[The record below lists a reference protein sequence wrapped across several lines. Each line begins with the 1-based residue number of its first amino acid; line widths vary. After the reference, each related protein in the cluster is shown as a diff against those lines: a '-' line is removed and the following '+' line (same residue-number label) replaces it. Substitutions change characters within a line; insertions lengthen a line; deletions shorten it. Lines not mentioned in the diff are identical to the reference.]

1 MVILG
6 FSLWALSQRM
16 GLSATALKWDSWLQ
30 MGFASMGGFLFA
42 SVWFCWSDCCA
53 VVWVGSG
60 WLVEDTGVLNTTTW
74 TLLQAVQSTL
84 PAMLGG
90 THLSF

>member
-1 MVILG
+1 
-6 FSLWALSQRM
+6 M
-16 GLSATALKWDSWLQ
+16 GLSASALIWESWLQ
-30 MGFASMGGFLFA
+30 MGFASAGGFLVA
-42 SVWFCWSDCCA
+42 SVWFWWADCFA

-60 WLVEDTGVLNTTTW
+60 WQVEDTSVLNTTTW